1 MNLLKILV
9 ATDGSPASF
18 KAADAAVHLA
28 GLHPGCQIVLI
39 NVAPLNI
46 LDLATFRIPLSGED
60 LLPKQLQ
67 ERLTKNSQDIL
78 DATAAHI
85 QNPANVEK
93 RSVLGHPA
101 DAVCEMAGELGADM
115 VIIGNRGHGKI
126 QRLFLGST
134 SDAIV
139 HNAPCQVLVVKT

>member
-1 MNLLKILV
+1 MNLTKILV
-9 ATDGSPASF
+9 PTDGAPASL
-18 KAADAAVHLA
+18 KAAETAVHLA
-28 GLHPGCQIVLI
+28 GLHPGCQIVLV

-46 LDLATFRIPLSGED
+46 LDMVTFRIPMSGED
-60 LLPKQLQ
+60 LLPTQLQ
-67 ERLTKNSQDIL
+67 ERLAKNAQDIL

-85 QNPANVEK
+85 GSPANVEK

-101 DAVCEMAGELGADM
+101 DAVCEMASELSADM
-115 VIIGNRGHGKI
+115 IIIGNRGHGKI
-126 QRLFLGST
+126 HRLFLGSV